1 MSFNFCTLVASE
13 EMNWQL
19 VEPVGVQ
26 NKDVGSA
33 SQTLLTGIRLLLQ
46 CRLEK
51 EGQTEMN
58 SSSQS
63 IHNGLPL

>member
-1 MSFNFCTLVASE
+1 M
-13 EMNWQL
+13 

-33 SQTLLTGIRLLLQ
+33 SQTLPTGIRLLE

-58 SSSQS
+58 YSSQS
-63 IHNGLPL
+63 IHNGYSCKQAALKVWLV